1 MKPQPVDVI
10 AHRGGEGQWPGE
22 TTFAFTRAI
31 ESHADV
37 IEMDVGEIA
46 DDPPVLVLMH
56 SSDIS
61 KMTEAQATCVR
72 TISKMTLKI

>member
-1 MKPQPVDVI
+1 M
-10 AHRGGEGQWPGE
+10 
-22 TTFAFTRAI
+22 
-31 ESHADV
+31 

-72 TISKMTLKI
+72 TISKMILKI